1 MIRLLVKTYDNHK
14 KYLCKSESDGYVK
27 YKGSGVQV
35 TEDLTVIDTEVL
47 FETEDRKLFKEM
59 GIYYSKLWNVVE
71 NPLFLN
77 LKMEEG
83 DGGDTVSGKFWITNG
98 TKDKYINK
106 GSEVPDGWRKGRSTG
121 GFTNSEIQKQ
131 NSSKANHN
139 TEKQIA
145 ASRKNGLA
153 NKGNKYFLGKKHSE
167 ETKQHLSLVAS
178 NRKRKQCPY
187 CEKVTTPGMFARWHG
202 DRCKNK

>member
-1 MIRLLVKTYDNHK
+1 MIRLLLKTYNNNK
-14 KYLCKSESDGYVK
+14 KYLCKSESNNYTK
-27 YKGSGVQV
+27 YRGSGDNI
-35 TEDLTVIDTEVL
+35 TDDLIVIDTEVL
-47 FETEDRKLFKEM
+47 LETEDKALFKEV
-59 GIYYSKLWNVVE
+59 GIYYSKLWNVVD

-77 LKMEEG
+77 KKYEEG

-98 TKDKYINK
+98 NKDKYIDK
-106 GSEVPDGWRKGRSTG
+106 DLEIPSGWRKGRSTG
-121 GFTNSEIQKQ
+121 AFV
-131 NSSKANHN
+131 NSSKQKDFSSRSNHN

-187 CEKVTTPGMFARWHG
+187 CEKETTPGMFARWHG